1 MSFSTMKK
9 IQSVTVTGA
18 TAADIDIQNIPAT
31 FDDLLLKL
39 SLRGNRASVDTEAY
53 IKFNNNTS
61 NYSSRTLFGTG
72 STAGSANSASYP
84 PVLMNA
90 ANATASTFASI
101 DIYIP
106 NYAGS
111 TNKSLSS
118 DSVSETNAT
127 GVYQYLVA
135 GLWANTEAINR
146 ITITPSTN
154 SFVTNSTAV
163 LYGIKR
169 N

>member
-1 MSFSTMKK
+1 MPGSYVK

-31 FDDLLLKL
+31 FDDLLLRL

-61 NYSSRTLFGTG
+61 NYSSKTLFGTG
-72 STAGSANSASYP
+72 STAGSATSASYP
-84 PVLMNA
+84 PILMNA

-127 GVYQYLVA
+127 GAYQYLVA
-135 GLWANTEAINR
+135 GLWSNTAVIDR
-146 ITITPSTN
+146 ITITPSTD

-163 LYGIKR
+163 LYGIKKS
-169 N
+169 

>member
-1 MSFSTMKK
+1 MPGTYVR

-18 TAADIDIQNIPAT
+18 TAADIDFQNIPAT

-61 NYSSRTLFGTG
+61 NYSSKTLYGTG
-72 STAGSANSASYP
+72 SAASSATSASYP
-84 PVLMNA
+84 PILMNA

-127 GVYQYLVA
+127 GAYQYLVA
-135 GLWANTEAINR
+135 GLWSNTAVIDR
-146 ITITPSTN
+146 ITITPSTD

-163 LYGIKR
+163 LYGIKKS
-169 N
+169 